1 MRVKDMVRIVNVE
14 LLYGQE
20 RLDQETL
27 KFTASDLRK
36 IQLKFKEKNI
46 KSSYLWWWKNIV
58 GVVDIEDVVI
68 TFKQVSIVQ

>member
-46 KSSYLWWWKNIV
+46 KSSYL
-58 GVVDIEDVVI
+58 
-68 TFKQVSIVQ
+68 